1 MRIEVGDEGST
12 LSMAWADGTIDTWP
26 ASSIRNACG
35 CADCRSKDSN
45 PLRLTAPGLTRIV
58 DAQLVGNYG
67 INFVFQPDGHS
78 TGIFTF
84 AQLRGLAKQG

>member
-1 MRIEVGDEGST
+1 MRIEIGDEGST
-12 LSMAWADGTIDTWP
+12 LSMAWSDGAIDTWP

-35 CADCRSKDSN
+35 CADCRSKVPN
-45 PLRLTAPGLTRIV
+45 PLRLMAPSLTRIV
-58 DAQLVGNYG
+58 DAQLVGSYG

-84 AQLRGLAKQG
+84 AQLRNLAKPG